1 MNRIADRADPGTLAP
16 RWWFPPLLI
25 AAIHLACILLVDPRG
40 EFPLNDDWAYTRSAF
55 RLASGEGLR
64 IDEWV
69 APSLVGQ
76 AVYGGLLARCFGR
89 NFLVLRLSTLVL
101 SCGIA
106 LLLWATLARLRIPS
120 SIAWSTVLSWVFN
133 PVQFWLSFT
142 FMTEVPFLFFVC
154 LGTYFLLR
162 STSSRNRWVI
172 VACGAALGYAFL
184 IRQTAVLFV
193 GVALVLLAFGGRD
206 TPLRERIIRVT
217 AFALT
222 AGTFVVGFE
231 AWASLGEGATPAVQR
246 KFELLR
252 HITPSQLNGNL
263 FGILFYLSFMLTPLW
278 ICLLPGLLRSVRKV
292 GPVRALLIMGGWGA
306 IAVYGLWWFGSHF
319 TRSPYLPGKAYH
331 AQMPFLL
338 NILYDTGLGPVTLD
352 PTYYG
357 PPVAPVHPDFWLGVT
372 ILTAIGVVVL
382 GSIFTLGIPAALA
395 RRTPSA
401 SRLLVLFTL
410 LSILAVTGFE
420 VVFSHR
426 EEGGL
431 FDRHVLTVALPALL
445 LAASLQGSKS
455 ASDVERSGSVATM
468 ARHAVGFRIGF
479 LAALATIAVLAW
491 FSVSATH
498 DYMAWNRLRWQVGND
513 LLRQGV
519 DPLTISGGFEF
530 NAWHNYDT
538 FRARGNIRRVYYWW
552 YDDLEYLITM
562 EPQERYCVRRRLDY
576 YSWLHQRSL
585 PVYLLQRIS

>member
-1 MNRIADRADPGTLAP
+1 
-16 RWWFPPLLI
+16 
-25 AAIHLACILLVDPRG
+25 
-40 EFPLNDDWAYTRSAF
+40 
-55 RLASGEGLR
+55 
-64 IDEWV
+64 
-69 APSLVGQ
+69 
-76 AVYGGLLARCFGR
+76 
-89 NFLVLRLSTLVL
+89 
-101 SCGIA
+101 
-106 LLLWATLARLRIPS
+106 
-120 SIAWSTVLSWVFN
+120 
-133 PVQFWLSFT
+133 
-142 FMTEVPFLFFVC
+142 
-154 LGTYFLLR
+154 
-162 STSSRNRWVI
+162 
-172 VACGAALGYAFL
+172 
-184 IRQTAVLFV
+184 
-193 GVALVLLAFGGRD
+193 
-206 TPLRERIIRVT
+206 
-217 AFALT
+217 
-222 AGTFVVGFE
+222 
-231 AWASLGEGATPAVQR
+231 
-246 KFELLR
+246 
-252 HITPSQLNGNL
+252 
-263 FGILFYLSFMLTPLW
+263 
-278 ICLLPGLLRSVRKV
+278 
-292 GPVRALLIMGGWGA
+292 
-306 IAVYGLWWFGSHF
+306 
-319 TRSPYLPGKAYH
+319 
-331 AQMPFLL
+331 
-338 NILYDTGLGPVTLD
+338 
-352 PTYYG
+352 
-357 PPVAPVHPDFWLGVT
+357 VT

-479 LAALATIAVLAW
+479 LAALATITVLAW